1 MVSKY
6 VELEVDLEEFTD
18 EDLIDELGKRGIDVS
33 KGLNGLLEEIWRARR
48 TGKPYDELVD
58 KLIYNVLGKV
68 V

>member
-33 KGLNGLLEEIWRARR
+33 KGLNGLLEEIWLLRR
-48 TGKPYDELVD
+48 TGKPHDELVD
-58 KLIYNVLGKV
+58 RLIYNVLGKV